1 MTPLAAPPAFL
12 LLLAAEGEH
21 AETFLGLPVVLWST
35 INLVAFFGLV
45 VYLARKPL
53 TKFLGGRRAEIE
65 ALLKKAEDDRRRAEA
80 LAGELASR
88 LAQIETELAGVRAA
102 AKKEA
107 EAEHA
112 ALLQEAERE
121 AGRLVERMKGEVES
135 RVRHAR
141 AELTAYAGDLSLEM
155 ARELL
160 RQKMTADDRARLVAD
175 GVDAVAKAKA

>member
-1 MTPLAAPPAFL
+1 VTPLAATPAFL

-35 INLVAFFGLV
+35 LNLVIFFGLV
-45 VYLARKPL
+45 VYLAKKPL
-53 TKFLGGRRAEIE
+53 GKFLGGRRLEIE

-80 LAGELASR
+80 LSADLAAR
-88 LAQIETELAGVRAA
+88 LERIETELAGVRAA

-112 ALLQEAERE
+112 ALLDEAERE
-121 AGRLVERMKGEVES
+121 AGRLVERMKGEIES

-141 AELTAYAGDLSLEM
+141 AELMTYAGDLSLEM

-160 RQKMTADDRARLVAD
+160 QQKMTAEDRARLVAD
-175 GVDAVAKAKA
+175 GVDAVVKAKA

>member
-1 MTPLAAPPAFL
+1 VTPFAAAPAFL

-35 INLVAFFGLV
+35 VNLIVFFGLV
-45 VYLARKPL
+45 VYLARKPF
-53 TKFLGGRRAEIE
+53 TKFFGERRAEIE
-65 ALLKKAEDDRRRAEA
+65 ALLKKAEQDRRRAEA
-80 LAGELASR
+80 LAGELAAR
-88 LAQIETELAGVRAA
+88 LAQIETELAGVKAA
-102 AKKEA
+102 AKVDA

-112 ALLQEAERE
+112 ALLKEAERE
-121 AGRLVERMKGEVES
+121 AGRLVERMSGEIES

-160 RQKMTADDRARLVAD
+160 QQKMTADDRTRLVAN

>member
-1 MTPLAAPPAFL
+1 MPLLSSPAF

-21 AETFLGLPVVLWST
+21 AETFLGLPVVLWS
-35 INLVAFFGLV
+35 IVNLVAFFGLV
-45 VYLARKPL
+45 VYLAKKPL

-65 ALLKKAEDDRRRAEA
+65 TLLAKAEDDRRRAEA
-80 LAGELASR
+80 LAGELAAR
-88 LAQIETELAGVRAA
+88 LAQIEAELAGVKAA
-102 AKKEA
+102 AKKDA

-112 ALLQEAERE
+112 ALLSEAERE
-121 AGRLVERMKGEVES
+121 AERLVGRMTGEIES

-155 ARELL
+155 ARDLL
-160 RQKMTADDRARLVAD
+160 QHKITADDRTRLVAD